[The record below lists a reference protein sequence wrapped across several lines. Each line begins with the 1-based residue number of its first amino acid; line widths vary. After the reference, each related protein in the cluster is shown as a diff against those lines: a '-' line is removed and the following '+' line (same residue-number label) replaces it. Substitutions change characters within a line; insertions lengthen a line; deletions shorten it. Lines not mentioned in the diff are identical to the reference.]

1 MQNWPTGNVS
11 SNLVSQ
17 TRRMSILSLVISYR
31 GSNLFLIEF
40 TFASPNVNLGGLLF
54 LNSCKAKCERP
65 WNCLLEQSEHDMEFN
80 DLSRFKS
87 SWKLLSKSKLLSSV
101 SFKCSAGHQ
110 IFRNFC
116 KKFNSSLLSLL
127 LFNRCASGGKKNYF
141 FGKCCARTK

>member
-40 TFASPNVNLGGLLF
+40 TFASPNLNLGGLLF

-65 WNCLLEQSEHDMEFN
+65 LSCLLEQSEHDMEFN
-80 DLSRFKS
+80 DLSRLFKS
-87 SWKLLSKSKLLSSV
+87 S
-101 SFKCSAGHQ
+101 
-110 IFRNFC
+110 
-116 KKFNSSLLSLL
+116 
-127 LFNRCASGGKKNYF
+127 
-141 FGKCCARTK
+141 